1 MTLAYIAA
9 TLITGLVLF
18 LNRSRTVNYSIL
30 VLFIAIQCLF
40 TFSVITGKGATQLT
54 YFTFD
59 AIGILLLCTLTVLS
73 IPAAWHGYIYIKTH
87 NETRQS
93 RAIYFSALVMLIS
106 AISLGVVSNHI
117 AVTWILTE
125 ITTLAASAL
134 IYHHRNKLALE
145 GTWKYVF
152 ICAISITFVYVG
164 ILFLNLSLR
173 ATGSQDLSFTS
184 LMEHRGSLN
193 PFWLKLAFLFIFTGF
208 TAKMSLVPMFTASID
223 AKDTAP
229 APAGA
234 LLATGLINL
243 GFIGFFRIYI
253 IMVNTSLA
261 RWTNILIGAAAVI
274 SVFLA
279 TVYMLRVKNIK
290 RMFAYSGME
299 HMGLVMIGLVA
310 GGVGYYAAIL
320 QLILHSLIKSGLFF
334 QFTQIYR
341 VFQNKN
347 VYYTGYYFRYN
358 VTGALALLT
367 GFFCITAIPPSG
379 LFVSEFLIFRS
390 LFDSHM
396 LLILIVLLVL
406 LTTIIW
412 AFGKNIFR
420 ILFQPPVEFD
430 ESNVPV
436 ISPWESASQF
446 ILFAIALWLG
456 FNPPE
461 GFINL
466 IKESV
471 MLLPN

>member
-1 MTLAYIAA
+1 MTLAYITA
-9 TLITGLVLF
+9 TLVAGTIIF
-18 LNRSRTVNYSIL
+18 LNRSRIVNYSTLII
-30 VLFIAIQCLF
+30 FIAIQCLF
-40 TFSVITGKGATQLT
+40 TFTVISGKGAIQLT

-59 AIGILLLCTLTVLS
+59 ATGILLLCTLTLLS

-93 RAIYFSALVMLIS
+93 RAIYFSALVVLIG

-152 ICAISITFVYVG
+152 ICAISITFVYIG
-164 ILFLNLSLR
+164 ILFLNLALR
-173 ATGSQDLSFTS
+173 ATGSQDLSFAS
-184 LMEHRGSLN
+184 LMEHRASLN

-243 GFIGFFRIYI
+243 GFVGFFRLYI
-253 IMVNTSLA
+253 IMANTSLA
-261 RWTNILIGAAAVI
+261 RWTNILIGVAGVL

-341 VFQNKN
+341 VYQNKN
-347 VYYTGYYFRYN
+347 IYYTGYYFRYN
-358 VTGALALLT
+358 TTGALALLT

-379 LFVSEFLIFRS
+379 LFVSEFLIIKS

-396 LLILIVLLVL
+396 LLVLIALLIL

-412 AFGKNIFR
+412 AFGKNMFR
-420 ILFQPPVEFD
+420 LLFQPPVEFD
-430 ESNVPV
+430 ETTVPK

-456 FNPPE
+456 FNPPAW
-461 GFINL
+461 FINL

-471 MLLPN
+471 MLLPG

>member
-1 MTLAYIAA
+1 MTLFYLIAV
-9 TLITGLVLF
+9 LIIGIIIFVNRNKTANNVF
-18 LNRSRTVNYSIL
+18 LT
-30 VLFIAIQCLF
+30 LFIILQCAF
-40 TFSVITGKGATQLT
+40 TVFVITHKGVTELL

-59 AIGILLLCTLTVLS
+59 PIGILLLGTLTITS
-73 IPAAWHGYIYIKTH
+73 IPAAWHGYLYIKSH
-87 NETRQS
+87 DETPQS
-93 RAIYFSALVMLIS
+93 RAIYFSALIILIAAIS
-106 AISLGVVSNHI
+106 AGVISNHI

-152 ICAISITFVYVG
+152 ICAISISFVYVG

-173 ATGSQDLSFTS
+173 PTGSHNLSFAN
-184 LMEHRGSLN
+184 LLAYRNELN

-234 LLATGLINL
+234 LLASGLINL
-243 GFIGFFRIYI
+243 GFVGFFRTYI
-253 IMVNTSLA
+253 VMANTPMHH
-261 RWTNILIGAAAVI
+261 WTNVVTGTAAIL

-290 RMFAYSGME
+290 RMLAYSGME
-299 HMGLVMIGLVA
+299 HMGLVMIGIVA
-310 GGVGYYAAIL
+310 GGIGYYAALLHI
-320 QLILHSLIKSGLFF
+320 ILHSFVKTGLFL

-347 VYYTGYYFRYN
+347 IIYTGNYFKYN
-358 VTGALALLT
+358 ITGAIALLI
-367 GFFCITAIPPSG
+367 GFISITAIPPSG
-379 LFVSEFLIFRS
+379 MFVSEFLIFRS
-390 LFDSHM
+390 LFESHM
-396 LLILIVLLVL
+396 LFVLIVILIL

-412 AFGKNIFR
+412 AFGKNIFKL
-420 ILFQPPVEFD
+420 LFLPADDFD
-430 ESNVPV
+430 DKNVPA

-446 ILFAIALWLG
+446 ILFAIAIYLG
-456 FNPPE
+456 LNPPTE
-461 GFINL
+461 FVNL
-466 IKESV
+466 LKESV
-471 MLLPN
+471 ILLPN

>member
-1 MTLAYIAA
+1 MTLVYIIVV
-9 TLITGLVLF
+9 LISGITII
-18 LNRSRTVNYSIL
+18 LNRSTIVNYAMLI
-30 VLFIAIQCLF
+30 LFIIVQCLF
-40 TFSVITGKGATQLT
+40 PFVVLSNKGATQLS

-59 AIGILLLCTLTVLS
+59 SIGILLLCTLSIIS

-93 RAIYFSALVMLIS
+93 RAIYFSALIMLIS

-117 AVTWILTE
+117 AFTWIFTE

-145 GTWKYVF
+145 GTWKYIF

-164 ILFLNLSLR
+164 ILFLNLALR
-173 ATGSQDLSFTS
+173 ATGSHDLSYAS
-184 LMEHRGSLN
+184 LMEHRNGLN
-193 PFWLKLAFLFIFTGF
+193 TFWLKLSFLFIFTGF

-243 GFIGFFRIYI
+243 GFIGFFRIYV
-253 IMVNTSLA
+253 IMANTPLHK
-261 RWTNILIGAAAVI
+261 WTNILIGTAGI
-274 SVFLA
+274 LSVFMA

-290 RMFAYSGME
+290 RMLAYSGME
-299 HMGLVMIGLVA
+299 HMGIVMIGIVS
-310 GGVGYYAAIL
+310 GGIGYYAAIL
-320 QLILHSLIKSGLFF
+320 HIILHSFIKSGLFF

-347 VYYTGYYFRYN
+347 IYYTGYYFRYN
-358 VTGALALLT
+358 VTGAIALLA

-379 LFVSEFLIFRS
+379 MFVSEFLIFKS

-396 LLILIVLLVL
+396 LLVMIVLFVL

-412 AFGKNIFR
+412 AFGKNVFR
-420 ILFQPPVEFD
+420 LLFQPPVAFD
-430 ESNVPV
+430 DSNVPV
-436 ISPWESASQF
+436 ISPWESTSQF
-446 ILFAIALWLG
+446 ILFALAVWLG
-456 FNPPE
+456 FNPPPE
-461 GFINL
+461 FVSL